1 MDRRAFLKV
10 VTAGAV
16 TALALPETV
25 FALDDMGSQVSHDA
39 SDVKDQISKIRFFD
53 HHFPDDIRLNAEQML
68 ILASVVGRLKRVES
82 AVGYA
87 NFSLLSFDDAVRVAA
102 GSLRVGEF
110 TAQEKEFI
118 DGTFH
123 RAASDYGFFGEKVL
137 AELTTRIP
145 AKEMIKMPAT
155 GQYLYRGDSHLLYE
169 KIVKDVGPTIVL
181 TSGVRGIV
189 KQIYL
194 FLAKA
199 VQSEGNLSMAS
210 RSLAPPGHSFHGVG
224 DFDVGRRGL
233 GSRNFTEA
241 FAKTQE
247 FKRLTDLGYIHI
259 RYHESNEFGVRFE
272 PWHVK
277 VVG

>member
-1 MDRRAFLKV
+1 MDRRTFLK
-10 VTAGAV
+10 AV
-16 TALALPETV
+16 TIGAAGSLALPHAA
-25 FALDDMGSQVSHDA
+25 FALDDFGSQPHNEPA
-39 SDVKDQISKIRFFD
+39 NVKDFLSKIKYFD
-53 HHFPDDIRLNAEQML
+53 HHFPDDIRLNAEQTVL
-68 ILASVVGRLKRVES
+68 LAAVVARLKRVEL

-87 NFSLLSFDDAVRVAA
+87 NFSLLSFDDAVRTGA
-102 GSLRVGEF
+102 GSLAVGEF
-110 TAQEKEFI
+110 TAQEKDFI
-118 DGTFH
+118 DHTFH

-145 AKEMIKMPAT
+145 IKDMVKMPAT
-155 GQYLYRGDSHLLYE
+155 GQYLYRGDSMAMYDR
-169 KIVKDVGPTIVL
+169 IVKDVGPSIVL
-181 TSGVRGIV
+181 TSGVRGIA

-199 VQSEGNLSMAS
+199 QQSEGNLSMAS

-233 GSRNFTEA
+233 GPRNFTEA
-241 FAKTQE
+241 FAKTRE
-247 FKRLTDLGYIHI
+247 FKRLTELGYIHI

-277 VVG
+277 VVA

>member
-1 MDRRAFLKV
+1 MDRRSFLKV
-10 VTAGAV
+10 VTAGAAS
-16 TALALPETV
+16 ALALPEFV
-25 FALDDMGSQVSHDA
+25 FALDDMGSQPTNDNVE
-39 SDVKDQISKIRFFD
+39 VKDYISKIRFYD
-53 HHFPDDIRLNAEQML
+53 HHFPDDIRLSLEQRPML
-68 ILASVVGRLKRVES
+68 KSVIARLKRVET

-87 NFSLLSFDDAVRVAA
+87 NFSLLSFDDALRAA
-102 GSLRVGEF
+102 VKFPQVEAFPL
-110 TAQEKEFI
+110 QEKEFI
-118 DGTFH
+118 EATFN
-123 RAASDYGFFGEKVL
+123 RAASDYGFFGQKVL
-137 AELTTRIP
+137 ADLTTRIP
-145 AKEMIKMPAT
+145 AKDMIKVPAT
-155 GQYLYRGDSHLLYE
+155 GQYLYRGDSLALYE
-169 KIVKDVGPTIVL
+169 KIVKGVGPTIIL

-199 VQSEGNLSMAS
+199 DQSEGNLSMAS

-224 DFDVGRRGL
+224 DFDVGRRGM

-241 FAKTQE
+241 FAKTRE

-277 VVG
+277 VVA

>member
-1 MDRRAFLKV
+1 MDRRTFLKA
-10 VTAGAV
+10 VTIGAV
-16 TALALPETV
+16 GSLALPHSA
-25 FALDDMGSQVSHDA
+25 FALDDFGSQPSNEPA
-39 SDVKDQISKIRFFD
+39 NVKDYLSKIKFFD
-53 HHFPDDIRLNAEQML
+53 HHFPDDIRLTTEQMAT
-68 ILASVVGRLKRVES
+68 LAAVVARLKRVET

-87 NFSLLSFDDAVRVAA
+87 NFSLLSFDDAVRV
-102 GSLRVGEF
+102 GTRSSRVGEF
-110 TAQEKEFI
+110 TPQEKEFI
-118 DGTFH
+118 DQTFN
-123 RAASDYGFFGEKVL
+123 RSAGEYGFFGEKVL

-145 AKEMIKMPAT
+145 SSEMIKMPAT
-155 GQYLYRGDSHLLYE
+155 GQYLYKSDSRALYE
-169 KIVKDVGPTIVL
+169 KIVKDVGPSIVL

-189 KQIYL
+189 KQLYL

-199 VQSEGNLSMAS
+199 NQSEGNLSMAS

-224 DFDVGRRGL
+224 DFDVGRRGF

-241 FAKTQE
+241 FAKTNE

-277 VVG
+277 VVA

>member
-1 MDRRAFLKV
+1 MDRRSFLKV
-10 VTAGAV
+10 VTAGAAS
-16 TALALPETV
+16 ALTLPDMV
-25 FALDDMGSQVSHDA
+25 FALDDMGSQPTNDNV
-39 SDVKDQISKIRFFD
+39 DVKDYISKIRFYD
-53 HHFPDDIRLNAEQML
+53 HHFPDDIRLTQEQKPL
-68 ILASVVGRLKRVES
+68 LTSVIARLKRVET

-87 NFSLLSFDDAVRVAA
+87 NFSLLSFDDALRVAL
-102 GSLRVGEF
+102 GSTRVGAF
-110 TAQEKEFI
+110 SPGEKEFI
-118 DGTFH
+118 EAVFH
-123 RAASDYGFFGEKVL
+123 RAASDYGFFGQKVL
-137 AELTTRIP
+137 ADLTTRIP
-145 AKEMIKMPAT
+145 AKDMIKMPST
-155 GQYLYRGDSHLLYE
+155 GQYLYRNDSLALYE
-169 KIVKDVGPTIVL
+169 KIVKDVGPTIIL

-199 VQSEGNLSMAS
+199 EQSEGNLSMAS

-224 DFDVGRRGL
+224 DFDVGRRGM

-241 FAKTQE
+241 FAQTQE

-277 VVG
+277 VVA